1 MAKLK
6 ASLIHLALSSV
17 VVGSI
22 FLIIF
27 FAWYPY
33 PYFEIRARSRA
44 SSSNAASWTRRAIVP
59 CSTP

>member
-27 FAWYPY
+27 FAWYP
-33 PYFEIRARSRA
+33 
-44 SSSNAASWTRRAIVP
+44 
-59 CSTP
+59 